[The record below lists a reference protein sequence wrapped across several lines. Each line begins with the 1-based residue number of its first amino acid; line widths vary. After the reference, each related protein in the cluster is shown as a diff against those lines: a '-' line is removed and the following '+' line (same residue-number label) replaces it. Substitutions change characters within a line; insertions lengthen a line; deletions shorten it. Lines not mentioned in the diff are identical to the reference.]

1 MGLNEQTNG
10 VNGHAPDGGLEV
22 IIIGAGI
29 GGLSAAINV
38 AKQGHNVT
46 VRHLHLPAWASN
58 IDDPI

>member
-1 MGLNEQTNG
+1 MGLSEQTNG

-46 VRHLHLPAWASN
+46 VRHLHLHV
-58 IDDPI
+58 